1 MEMSSETANH
11 CFSNEIFQDPINRT
25 ITKKFN
31 QKLDEDRKINV
42 RSLPMQKILA
52 G

>member
-1 MEMSSETANH
+1 MRSENANH
-11 CFSNEIFQDPINRT
+11 CFSSEIFQDSVNRT

-31 QKLDEDRKINV
+31 QKQDEDRKIIV
-42 RSLPMQKILA
+42 GSLSMQKILA